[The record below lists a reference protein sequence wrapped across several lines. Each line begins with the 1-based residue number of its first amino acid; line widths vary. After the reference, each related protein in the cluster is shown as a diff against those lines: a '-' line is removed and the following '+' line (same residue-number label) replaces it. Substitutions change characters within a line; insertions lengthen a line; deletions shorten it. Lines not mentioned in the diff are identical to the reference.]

1 MVVLVIAHS
10 GRGGTVAACGEV
22 SAVASAVVIHLGIVA
37 LASHSSCVAARAATA
52 AAVAAGTGHGAVAGA

>member
-1 MVVLVIAHS
+1 
-10 GRGGTVAACGEV
+10 VAARGEV
-22 SAVASAVVIHLGIVA
+22 SALASAVVIHLGIVA